1 MARIESLLLPTGVEF
16 RAERDGIVGYLRTL
30 IRQLDSNQRR
40 VSSVVNE
47 NATGEQFV
55 VGDNG
60 TDYVNNWS
68 AAADT
73 KTPLAY
79 WRVGDETC
87 FLVGSLEHTTGS
99 PGVSTIFTLP
109 PAFRPAAEVRGFI
122 HTDTNGVGGPQID
135 NVVIESDGDV
145 VYKSG
150 RSFTSS
156 LDLHISMAW
165 RRAS

>member
-1 MARIESLLLPTGVEF
+1 MARIEALLLPTGVEA
-16 RAERDGIVGYLRTL
+16 RTQREGLVRYLRTL
-30 IRQLDSNQRR
+30 IRQLDGNLRR
-40 VSSVVNE
+40 VRAVVNE

-60 TDYVNNWS
+60 TAYVNNWS
-68 AAADT
+68 AAAVT
-73 KTPLAY
+73 RTPLAY

-87 FLVGSLEHTTGS
+87 FLVGSFEHTPGS

-109 PAFRPAAEVRGFI
+109 PAFRPAAEVRGFV
-122 HTDTNGVGGPQID
+122 HTDTGGSGPQID
-135 NVVIESDGDV
+135 NVVIEPDGDV

-150 RSFTSS
+150 RTFTSS